1 MIKFVAKLALAVM
14 AAASVQAFLPA
25 PARADQFCGNGVVAM
40 GPTTCQFALSVA
52 DAWANS
58 PSNQVNA
65 YSAATGLSYSMACAA
80 VRGGTV
86 CRGGNNAAVLIMH

>member
-25 PARADQFCGNGVVAM
+25 PARADEFCGHGVYAM

-58 PSNQVNA
+58 PGNQVRA
-65 YSAATGLSYSMACAA
+65 WSEATGQDYVMDCAA
-80 VRGGTV
+80 VRDGEV
-86 CRGGNNAAVLIMH
+86 CRGGNNASVVILP